1 MTLSPLQP
9 SRSGPSISAACTL
22 ALLAATPA
30 TAQVIEEIIVTAQK
44 REQSLQ
50 DVPIAISAFDANTL
64 RRAGVRDLRDITA
77 LSPSLILTST
87 QSETAGTTARIRG
100 VGTTGDNLGLES
112 SVGVF
117 IDGVYRNRNNVA
129 LTELG
134 ELERIEVLR
143 GPQGTL
149 FGKNAS
155 AGLIQII
162 TRRPDTEQ
170 FDAYVEGGL
179 GNYTLKRF
187 AGGVTGPVLG
197 EQLALRLD
205 ATYVERDGFIENVL
219 TGERYNDRDRYLLRG
234 QATSQITPDLDLR
247 LIVDYSKRE
256 ETCCAAVSV
265 INGPAIGAIAAVG
278 GAVINPASPFK
289 RQMTANSERG
299 YLQDVEEKGVSA
311 EFNWD
316 LGFATLTSI
325 TAWREWEADR
335 SLDADFSSADILYRA
350 PGTYAN
356 SFDTVT
362 QELRLA
368 GTSGPLQWLVGF
380 FYVDEELEARDAIRT
395 GRDYENY
402 FNAVL
407 FGATNI
413 PNLLTSTISGLP
425 GWPAGLPVFADG
437 RGAQRD
443 FYRQQA
449 DSWAL
454 FTHNIWSINERFD
467 LTLGLRYTE
476 EEKKLNA
483 QLEAD
488 NPACLAVAQALVGGA
503 SIPSQIIGI
512 ACLPLINPL
521 VDGSYAGKRKDSE
534 LTGTLSLGYDLT
546 DAWRS
551 YVSYSRGYKAGGY
564 NLDRGGLPNPLLG
577 TQPSAGSLEFEP
589 ETVDSYEI
597 GAKGSLW
604 DNRITLNLAAFLA
617 QFKDFQLNTFTGTNF
632 IVSSV
637 KEVESKGIEAEA
649 QFAAT
654 DRLSFLGG
662 LAYTDARYDN
672 SLDNPAL
679 AGRRVTNSPYWTA
692 TGAMA
697 YEHPLPNNLLAF
709 FNLDF
714 RFNGNMNT
722 GSDLKPEKRQPSY
735 TVWNGRMG
743 FGPDDERWIL
753 EVWGRNL
760 LDQDYRQVVIDT
772 PLQTGSFAAFL
783 GDPRTYGV
791 TLRVNFR

>member
-1 MTLSPLQP
+1 MAALSLHFP
-9 SRSGPSISAACTL
+9 SVPTRIGVTSIV
-22 ALLAATPA
+22 ALLTTLPA
-30 TAQVIEEIIVTAQK
+30 SAQIIEEIVVTAQK

-50 DVPIAISAFDANTL
+50 DVPIAISAYDANTL
-64 RRAGVRDLRDITA
+64 RRAGVKDLRDITA
-77 LSPSLILTST
+77 LSPSLVLTST

-112 SVGVF
+112 SVAVF

-162 TRRPDTEQ
+162 TRRPDVEQ
-170 FDAYVEGGL
+170 FDAYAEGSL

-197 EQLALRLD
+197 EKLALRLD
-205 ATYVERDGFIENVL
+205 ATFVEREGFIEDVASD
-219 TGERYNDRDRYLLRG
+219 ERYNDRDRYLLRG
-234 QATSQITPDLDLR
+234 QLTSQITPELDLR
-247 LIVDYSKRE
+247 LIADYTKRE
-256 ETCCAAVSV
+256 ESCCAAVSV
-265 INGPAIGAIAAVG
+265 INGPAAGAIVAVG
-278 GAVINPASPFK
+278 GAVISPPDPFK
-289 RQMTANSERG
+289 RQTTANAERG
-299 YLQDVEEKGVSA
+299 FLQDVEEKGVSA

-335 SLDADFSSADILYRA
+335 SQDPDYTSADILFRA
-350 PGTYAN
+350 RGTYEN
-356 SFDTVT
+356 NFETFS
-362 QELRLA
+362 QEFRLT
-368 GTSGPLQWLVGF
+368 GDIGPVQWLAGF
-380 FYVDEELEARDAIRT
+380 FYVDEDLVFRDAIRT
-395 GRDYENY
+395 GADYENY
-402 FNAVL
+402 FNALL
-407 FGATNI
+407 FGATGV
-413 PNLLTSTISGLP
+413 PNLLTDTISGLP

-443 FYRQQA
+443 FFNQQA

-454 FTHNIWSINERFD
+454 FTHNIWNVNERTD
-467 LTLGLRYTE
+467 LTLGLRFTE
-476 EEKKLNA
+476 EEKKLRA
-483 QLEAD
+483 ELEAD
-488 NPACLAVAQALVGGA
+488 NPACLALAQALAGGA
-503 SIPSQIIGI
+503 SIPAQIT
-512 ACLPLINPL
+512 AATCLPLINPL
-521 VDGSYAGKRKDSE
+521 VDGNYAGDRKDSE

-546 DAWRS
+546 DDWRT

-577 TQPSAGSLEFEP
+577 TLPTAESLEFEP
-589 ETVDSYEI
+589 ETVDSWEI
-597 GAKGSLW
+597 GAKGGLW
-604 DNRITLNLAAFLA
+604 DNRITLNVAAFLA

-632 IVSSV
+632 IVSNV
-637 KEVESKGIEAEA
+637 KQVESKGVEAEF

-654 DRLSFLGG
+654 DRLSLLGG

-672 SLDNPAL
+672 ALEDPAL

-697 YEHPLPNNLLAF
+697 YEHPLPNNLLGF
-709 FNLDF
+709 VNLDF
-714 RFNGNMNT
+714 RFNGDMNT
-722 GSDLKPEKRQPSY
+722 GSDLKPEKRQGAY
-735 TVWNGRMG
+735 AVWNGRMG
-743 FGPDDERWIL
+743 FGPDDEHWIV

-760 LDQDYRQVVIDT
+760 LDKDYRQVVIDA